1 MPGAN
6 EFNKSSPNMLS
17 RTRLASTGFCRRLFS
32 SERALRACIIDYHAL
47 NRYEDYLGEIQSGRV
62 EFALHNGADALLHDI
77 RNDGLRIGLVMP
89 RYPVE
94 SDSKRF
100 LAHYGSRFNAVIS
113 SDEALNFPEAAPL
126 TAAVE
131 ALSLDP
137 KHVMVVASQRIDTD
151 YAPLLQAAKSAG
163 CFTCALLEDGAGRPD
178 PKPMYRVR
186 ELGEVSLLLQQLNDE
201 LAY

>member
-1 MPGAN
+1 
-6 EFNKSSPNMLS
+6 MLW
-17 RTRLASTGFCRRLFS
+17 RTRPASTGLCRRLFS

-47 NRYEDYLGEIQSGRV
+47 NRYEDYLEEIQSGRV
-62 EFALHNGADALLHDI
+62 EFALHDGADTLLHDI

-89 RYPVE
+89 RYPIE
-94 SDSKRF
+94 SDAKRF
-100 LAHYGSRFNAVIS
+100 LEHYGSRFNAIIS
-113 SDEALNFPEAAPL
+113 SDEALQFPEAAPL
-126 TAAVE
+126 TATVE
-131 ALSLDP
+131 AWSLDP

-163 CFTCALLEDGAGRPD
+163 CFTCALLQDGVGRPD
-178 PKPMYRVR
+178 PKPMYRVH